1 MVWNEAIINNVI
13 DCNFIDNRKVAR
25 LLLWQIFSFQNLHH
39 LKNTEDSQHMDSVS
53 LTSVWIV
60 FFFCEFDGK
69 IDVMLYVD

>member
-1 MVWNEAIINNVI
+1 M
-13 DCNFIDNRKVAR
+13 
-25 LLLWQIFSFQNLHH
+25 
-39 LKNTEDSQHMDSVS
+39 NTEDSQQMDSVS